1 MLQTFTFHCKP
12 VKKELVSKI
21 LKLSA
26 FLIFVSVLQQ
36 VACAQ
41 DESVPQT
48 RLSSKGLAYVNLSTS
63 PANPVTGQLTI
74 ILLQFVDP
82 ETKAPLGDI
91 YYRFIIRNDT
101 NQIFVVPDGSTIS
114 GKVGIPYQFDS
125 PGKYQVE
132 VDLNDT
138 AISDISAPVDEVT
151 FPIYVDQGEPQD
163 QNQTVLNS
171 TNLSTAVNTESDTNF
186 ESHLLIYGVLGV
198 VIAAGLIFL
207 IIRKKA
213 FSGQKKSNQ

>member
-1 MLQTFTFHCKP
+1 
-12 VKKELVSKI
+12 
-21 LKLSA
+21 
-26 FLIFVSVLQQ
+26 LIFASVLQQ

-41 DESVPQT
+41 DESAPQT

-63 PANPVTGQLTI
+63 PSNPVTGQLTI

-114 GKVGIPYQFDS
+114 GKVGIPYQFDI

-151 FPIYVDQGEPQD
+151 FPIYVDQGEPQY

-171 TNLSTAVNTESDTNF
+171 TNQATPEVNTESDTNF
-186 ESHLLIYGVLGV
+186 DSHLLIYGIFGA
-198 VIAAGLIFL
+198 VIAAGLAFL
-207 IIRKKA
+207 IIRKKR
-213 FSGQKKSNQ
+213 FSEQKKSSQ

>member
-1 MLQTFTFHCKP
+1 M
-12 VKKELVSKI
+12 
-21 LKLSA
+21 
-26 FLIFVSVLQQ
+26 IFVSVLQQ
-36 VACAQ
+36 VVCAQ

-48 RLSSKGLAYVNLSTS
+48 RLSSRGLAYVNLSTS

-91 YYRFIIRNDT
+91 YYRFIIRNYT

-125 PGKYQVE
+125 PGKYEVE

-151 FPIYVDQGEPQD
+151 FPVYVNQGEPQN
-163 QNQTVLNS
+163 QNQTFPNS
-171 TNLSTAVNTESDTNF
+171 TNQAAPAFNTEPDTNF
-186 ESHLLIYGVLGV
+186 ESHLLIYSILGAIIV
-198 VIAAGLIFL
+198 AGLVFL
-207 IIRKKA
+207 IIRKKR
-213 FSGQKKSNQ
+213 FSEQKKSSQ